1 MSSPFFDR
9 YVFLNW
15 PAEYCDWSDF
25 TSLPKLNY
33 GSSGLRDDLYR
44 RPDSVMQ
51 TYLKPPYSA
60 DGWRYDVAD
69 NLVTISNE
77 PNAGSCW
84 GTDNHAIWQEIRPYV
99 KGVSTEAL
107 MLGEQWQ
114 NANSWMNGKEW
125 DAVMNY
131 NGFNIPVSKWINCQN
146 VHGEES
152 GMCLSVTAF
161 DQWIR
166 GTQAD
171 YPRPTQLAMMNSLST
186 HDTAR
191 FLARAGGDEWKMKLA
206 IILQMTYVGSPAIYY
221 GDEVGL
227 TGGPDPDNRRTF
239 NWDSST
245 WNKNLLNLYET
256 LIKVRKQVSAFSD
269 GSYKTLLI
277 DDANKLYSYG
287 RWDANNWALVV
298 LNNDSV
304 GHPASIPAYQLSIP
318 DGTKLTDQLTGTAY
332 SVTNGTVQVP
342 ASALLGHFGVVLTA
356 PVQ

>member
-1 MSSPFFDR
+1 
-9 YVFLNW
+9 
-15 PAEYCDWSDF
+15 
-25 TSLPKLNY
+25 
-33 GSSGLRDDLYR
+33 
-44 RPDSVMQ
+44 
-51 TYLKPPYSA
+51 
-60 DGWRYDVAD
+60 
-69 NLVTISNE
+69 
-77 PNAGSCW
+77 
-84 GTDNHAIWQEIRPYV
+84 
-99 KGVSTEAL
+99 
-107 MLGEQWQ
+107 
-114 NANSWMNGKEW
+114 MNGKEW

-146 VHGEES
+146 VHGEEA

-161 DQWIR
+161 DQWLR

-186 HDTAR
+186 HDTSR
-191 FLARAGGDEWKMKLA
+191 FLWRAGADEWKMKLA
-206 IILQMTYVGSPAIYY
+206 IILQMTYVGSPAVYY

-227 TGGPDPDNRRTF
+227 TGDNDPDNRRTF
-239 NWDSST
+239 NWNSSA
-245 WNKNLLNLYET
+245 WNQNLLKLYQT
-256 LIKVRKQVSAFSD
+256 LIKVRKQVSAFND

-287 RWDANNWALVV
+287 RWDANAWALVV

-332 SVTNGTVQVP
+332 TVNNGTVQVP

-356 PVQ
+356 PSR